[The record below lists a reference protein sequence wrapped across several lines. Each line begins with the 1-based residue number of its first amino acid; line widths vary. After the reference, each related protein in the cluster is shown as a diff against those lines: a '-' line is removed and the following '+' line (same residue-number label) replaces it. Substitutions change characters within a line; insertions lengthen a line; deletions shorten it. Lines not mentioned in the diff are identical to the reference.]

1 VYIYI
6 YILNHII
13 ALKELVSCDQQLVE
27 KLSEIEGINEILVE
41 LIRKQISQAITKAL
55 IVVIFHMVS
64 SSNEKIKLAFVKMG
78 FVSSLLE
85 IIFESEKSICERA
98 LGVFDGLCSCKEGRE
113 EAQSNALT
121 VPVLVKKILRMSEL
135 ATVFSISAIL
145 NLCKYGRS
153 SRSMRR
159 ATISGRAMRLSERER
174 EGYGLMGS
182 HSQKTPN
189 LS

>member
-1 VYIYI
+1 VAGISGNI
-6 YILNHII
+6 FWGL
-13 ALKELVSCDQQLVE
+13 LKGS
-27 KLSEIEGINEILVE
+27 LSRFAWKREA
-41 LIRKQISQAITKAL
+41 S
-55 IVVIFHMVS
+55 IVIIFHLVS

-121 VPVLVKKILRMSEL
+121 VPVLVKKILRVSKL

-153 SRSMRR
+153 SRSTRR
-159 ATISGRAMRLSERER
+159 ATISGRAMRLSARERER
-174 EGYGLMGS
+174 ERERERQREKKREAKGYGLMGS
-182 HSQKTPN
+182 HSHKTPTF
-189 LS
+189 LVPHC